1 MKGLST
7 ALRGFTQE
15 SARHAIQSNTVKY
28 LAEIRFV
35 TTIFINIYGLEEQL
49 KRGGGYL
56 LQQTMDLGV
65 GSLLKFGGVLRQF
78 VVDDKGCVMIGAF
91 GLPQYR
97 YAPIAQQQENS
108 QLLPSSSDG
117 YSPVSP
123 RANRLP
129 FRVTA
134 ESQL

>member
-1 MKGLST
+1 MKGLGT

-15 SARHAIQSNTVKY
+15 SARHAIESNTVKY

-35 TTIFINIYGLEEQL
+35 TTIFINIYGLEGQL
-49 KRGGGYL
+49 KNGGGFL

-97 YAPIAQQQENS
+97 WRAPS
-108 QLLPSSSDG
+108 RCDKLDFVLSVVLRS
-117 YSPVSP
+117 
-123 RANRLP
+123 
-129 FRVTA
+129 
-134 ESQL
+134 